1 MSGIAISIPLASI
14 SPAALPASPL
24 TSALATPHIY
34 FKSLPLIA
42 SALDTAVL
50 PTRTRARAYSGTL
63 VATPQQYV
71 VLIRSV
77 QRVDPDAIAE
87 RGFSLV
93 FCGVRGCCFDSRFI
107 YSVREGRLQP
117 ILDEVC
123 TVWVGTR
130 HRGANSPNRR
140 FCQERR
146 YSTAFAS
153 FLSFANLP
161 FYFLLVEYSP
171 GSYSTKSINL
181 LEAVRSAHP

>member
-50 PTRTRARAYSGTL
+50 PTRTRARAYSDTL

-71 VLIRSV
+71 WLIRSV
-77 QRVDPDAIAE
+77 QRVDPGAIAE
-87 RGFSLV
+87 RGFSIV
-93 FCGVRGCCFDSRFI
+93 FCGVRRCCFDSRFI
-107 YSVREGRLQP
+107 YSVGEGRLQS

-123 TVWVGTR
+123 TVTVGTR
-130 HRGANSPNRR
+130 
-140 FCQERR
+140 
-146 YSTAFAS
+146 ST
-153 FLSFANLP
+153 
-161 FYFLLVEYSP
+161 V
-171 GSYSTKSINL
+171 GSNGNI
-181 LEAVRSAHP
+181 AVRFVMKIV